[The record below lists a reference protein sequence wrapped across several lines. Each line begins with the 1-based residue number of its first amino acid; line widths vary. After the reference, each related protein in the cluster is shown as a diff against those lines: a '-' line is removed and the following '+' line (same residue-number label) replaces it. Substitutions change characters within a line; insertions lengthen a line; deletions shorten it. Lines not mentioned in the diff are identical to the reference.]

1 MKLIRN
7 RKMLQAKRRR
17 YSHLMQ
23 SFRATIHEG
32 AQEIAKQHAMIL
44 WLAKRLARDITCHR
58 CPAKNTTCNNGYP
71 YKIKK
76 VCSALLIEAAEK
88 AVQDVD

>member
-1 MKLIRN
+1 MDDMTSEYIRVTECL
-7 RKMLQAKRRR
+7 R
-17 YSHLMQ
+17 
-23 SFRATIHEG
+23 G
-32 AQEIAKQHAMIL
+32 EIEKQHAMIL